1 MTWLRWQSS
10 FLARAG
16 RIVEAWHV
24 VGEMMCMVAMEAE
37 RPRRWWS

>member
-1 MTWLRWQSS
+1 MLGLS
-10 FLARAG
+10 FLASFLSRVG

-24 VGEMMCMVAMEAE
+24 VGEMMLLAAIDE